1 MVMSAKTGS
10 EHLKALQDGR
20 WFSIDGKVMQDH
32 TSHPAFSE
40 AVKTATGL
48 YDYCSNPAN
57 TDRMLFESPSSGR
70 PVSKAWLLPTS
81 YAELVDRRAALEQI
95 ALRTWGWVG
104 RTPDHVASTLSAMVM
119 GIDLFERHGKQRA
132 AAVMDYFTWA
142 RDNDIW
148 AGYAIVPPQTD
159 RQPPV
164 KEGDY
169 INASVV
175 DEDHAGIT
183 IKGARQLATGL
194 PMAQEILL
202 AAVQPL
208 KAGDERASFT
218 VMLPLNAKGV
228 RLMSRRSYEQM
239 ALSKFD
245 YPLSSRFDENDTV
258 IYCDEVKVP
267 WERVFVH
274 NDIKMA
280 RAQWFDIPVMSYQNY
295 PAQIRLSVKLRFLLG
310 LAHRMAA
317 ENGLLHLPPVMETLG
332 QMAAEVNV
340 VQGMITAME
349 TNGTQYG
356 KYYIPNSS
364 IQYSAM
370 VYAQSL
376 YPTFISRMRELAGGS
391 MLSMPSS
398 VADLTSPDTAEY
410 IERIHGTANR
420 SAEDRIKLF
429 NLGWDAIGTEFASRH
444 AQYEIF
450 YSGPAFGNRIRNFS
464 AYDWDGAT
472 SLVDS
477 FLETCESPVSNALVK
492 S

>member
-10 EHLKALQDGR
+10 DHLKALRDGR
-20 WFSIDGKVMQDH
+20 WFSINGEVMKDH
-32 TSHPAFSE
+32 TTHPAFRE
-40 AVKTATGL
+40 AIKTAVGL
-48 YDYCSNPAN
+48 YDYSSDPAN
-57 TDRMLFESPSSGR
+57 AERMLFNSPTSGR
-70 PVSKAWLLPTS
+70 PVSKAWLLPTNLE
-81 YAELVDRRAALEQI
+81 ELRDRRAALEQI
-95 ALRTWGWVG
+95 AKLTWGWVG

-119 GIDLFERHGKQRA
+119 GVDLFERHGKERA
-132 AAVMDYFTWA
+132 DAVMSYFEWA

-159 RQPPV
+159 RQPPAQ
-164 KEGDY
+164 EGDF

-175 DEDHAGIT
+175 DEDHEGIT

-202 AAVQPL
+202 GAVQPL
-208 KAGDERASFT
+208 KPGDERASFT
-218 VMLPLNAKGV
+218 AMVPLNAAGV

-239 ALSKFD
+239 AQSKFD

-258 IYCDEVKVP
+258 VYFDEVKIP

-280 RAQWFDIPVMSYQNY
+280 RAQWFDTPVMSYQNY

-310 LAHRMAA
+310 LAHRMAQ

-340 VQGMITAME
+340 VEGMITAME

-356 KYYIPNSS
+356 KYYIPNMS

-376 YPTFISRMRELAGGS
+376 HPTFIARMRELAGGS

-398 VADLTSPDTAEY
+398 VADLTSPETAPYMEKV
-410 IERIHGTANR
+410 HGTANR
-420 SAEDRIKLF
+420 SAVDRIKLF

-450 YSGPAFGNRIRNFS
+450 YSGPAFGNRIRNYS
-464 AYDWDGAT
+464 AYDWERAT
-472 SLVDS
+472 SLVDG
-477 FLETCESPVSNALVK
+477 FLDSCETPVTASLVK
-492 S
+492 A